1 MPPIGCAAWPPSPR
15 CANASATPPVPISPG
30 SFRPNRWPALW
41 PNSSPLEKRR
51 DLDRRPTSTPF
62 IVLRA
67 QTAQMTGKR
76 LISYRYMVLRASTA
90 AGTLGTGLLQTFVF
104 ARVLTPERFSLFI
117 FFAALGYS
125 LYLADVGIVKVLFVN
140 LRGRFLQKKP
150 LGAIAGQATMVF
162 ALYVVLAAIASAV
175 CFLILAGRFHYSMID
190 SAELTLFFVFNAI
203 NLPWVALRYFS
214 IAIDEYVYFEM
225 LEALR
230 RGINTV
236 ALLALLLGLP
246 AFIFLLAINAGWIA
260 VVSAAIVKLKQRE
273 AFAGDF
279 RRNFVCFVAFLRS
292 NRSKLFSSGVY
303 ALSETYIYNLPYFL
317 APWAF
322 GLGAPTIILDTTFKV
337 YRVANQFYSAAC
349 DSLVPRQT
357 SALAER
363 DGPAMGRA
371 TWLAAALCAIPA
383 AAVCGLLIFAADKIF
398 AVLLGP
404 AAVMPPATTP
414 IIIMLLVGNL
424 AQMVSHSVL
433 VHTGFF
439 KEVARISFALVA
451 VLTVIAAFAV
461 WAHFDIVQFLN
472 AYAAAYTCGALA
484 TVALMIRGPIR
495 LAHDVAGAAAA
506 ARRSA

>member
-1 MPPIGCAAWPPSPR
+1 
-15 CANASATPPVPISPG
+15 
-30 SFRPNRWPALW
+30 
-41 PNSSPLEKRR
+41 
-51 DLDRRPTSTPF
+51 
-62 IVLRA
+62 
-67 QTAQMTGKR
+67 MTGIR
-76 LISYRYMVLRASTA
+76 QISYRYMVLRASTA

-140 LRGRFLQKKP
+140 LRRRFLQNKP

-162 ALYVVLAAIASAV
+162 VLYVALAAFASV
-175 CFLILAGRFHYSMID
+175 ICFLILAGRFHYSIVD
-190 SAELTLFFVFNAI
+190 AAELTLFFVFNAI

-214 IAIDEYVYFEM
+214 IAIDEYVHFEM

-230 RGINTV
+230 RGTTTV

-246 AFIFLLAINAGWIA
+246 ALVFLLVINAGWLIA
-260 VVSAAIVKLKQRE
+260 IAAAIIKLRQRH
-273 AFAGDF
+273 AFGGDF
-279 RRNFVCFVAFLRS
+279 RRNFVYFVAFLRS
-292 NRSKLFSSGVY
+292 NRRQLLSSGVY
-303 ALSETYIYNLPYFL
+303 ALSETYIYNFPYFL
-317 APWAF
+317 APWAY

-363 DGPAMGRA
+363 DGPAMVRA
-371 TWLAAALCAIPA
+371 TWLAAALCSIPA
-383 AAVCGLLIFAADKIF
+383 AAVCGVLIFFAGRIF

-439 KEVARISFALVA
+439 KEVARISLGLVA
-451 VLTVIAAFAV
+451 ALSGVAAFAV
-461 WAHFDIVQFLN
+461 WAHLDIVQFLN
-472 AYAAAYTCGALA
+472 AYAAVYTCGALA

-495 LAHDVAGAAAA
+495 LAHEMRGTPAVAS
-506 ARRSA
+506 R

>member
-1 MPPIGCAAWPPSPR
+1 MI
-15 CANASATPPVPISPG
+15 
-30 SFRPNRWPALW
+30 
-41 PNSSPLEKRR
+41 
-51 DLDRRPTSTPF
+51 
-62 IVLRA
+62 
-67 QTAQMTGKR
+67 GKR
-76 LISYRYMVLRASTA
+76 LISFRYMALRASTA
-90 AGTLGTGLLQTFVF
+90 AGTLATGLLQTFVF

-140 LRGRFLQKKP
+140 LRGRFLEKKP
-150 LGAIAGQATMVF
+150 LGALAGQATMVF
-162 ALYVVLAAIASAV
+162 VLYVVLAAIASV
-175 CFLILAGRFHYSMID
+175 ICFFILAGRFHYSMTD
-190 SAELTLFFVFNAI
+190 GAELTLFFVFNAV

-225 LEALR
+225 LEASR
-230 RGINTV
+230 RAINTI
-236 ALLALLLGLP
+236 ARLALRFGLP
-246 AFIFLLAINAGWIA
+246 SFVFLLAINTGWIA
-260 VVSAAIVKLKQRE
+260 VIAAAIVKLRQRA
-273 AFAGDF
+273 AFVGDF
-279 RRNFVCFVAFLRS
+279 RRNAVCFVDFLRG

-303 ALSETYIYNLPYFL
+303 ALSETYIYNFPYFL

-363 DGPAMGRA
+363 DGPAMVRA
-371 TWLAAALCAIPA
+371 TWLAAALCSIPA
-383 AAVCGLLIFAADKIF
+383 AAVCGVLIFAAGRIF

-404 AAVMPPATTP
+404 AAVMPAATTP
-414 IIIMLLVGNL
+414 VIIMLLVGNL

-439 KEVARISFALVA
+439 KDVARISFALVA
-451 VLTVIAAFAV
+451 VLTAIAAFAV
-461 WAHFDIVQFLN
+461 WDHFGVVQFLN

-495 LAHDVAGAAAA
+495 LAHEVPGAPAIAS
-506 ARRSA
+506 R

>member
-1 MPPIGCAAWPPSPR
+1 LPS
-15 CANASATPPVPISPG
+15 
-30 SFRPNRWPALW
+30 
-41 PNSSPLEKRR
+41 SSPLERRR
-51 DLDRRPTSTPF
+51 DLERRPISTPS

-67 QTAQMTGKR
+67 LTIKMTGKR
-76 LISYRYMVLRASTA
+76 LLSYRYMVLRVSTA

-140 LRGRFLQKKP
+140 LRRRFLQNKP

-162 ALYVVLAAIASAV
+162 FLYVVLAAFASVV
-175 CFLILAGRFHYSMID
+175 CFLTLASRFNYAIAD
-190 SAELTLFFVFNAI
+190 SAELTLFFAFNAI

-214 IAIDEYVYFEM
+214 IAIDEYVHFEM

-230 RGINTV
+230 RGINTI

-246 AFIFLLAINAGWIA
+246 ALVFLLVINAGWLTAIF
-260 VVSAAIVKLKQRE
+260 AAIVKLRQRR
-273 AFAGDF
+273 AFSGNF
-279 RRNFVCFVAFLRS
+279 RRNFVCFVVFLRS
-292 NRSKLFSSGVY
+292 NRKQLVSSGVY
-303 ALSETYIYNLPYFL
+303 ALSETYIYNFPYFL
-317 APWAF
+317 VPWAY

-363 DGPAMGRA
+363 DGPAMVRA
-371 TWLAAALCAIPA
+371 TWLAAALCSIPA
-383 AAVCGLLIFAADKIF
+383 AAVCGVLIFAAGKIF

-404 AAVMPPATTP
+404 AAIMPPATTP
-414 IIIMLLVGNL
+414 IVIMLLVGNL

-439 KEVARISFALVA
+439 KEVARISFGLVA
-451 VLTVIAAFAV
+451 TLTAVAAIAV
-461 WAHFDIVQFLN
+461 YGRLDIVQFLN
-472 AYAAAYTCGALA
+472 AYAAVYTCGAIA
-484 TVALMIRGPIR
+484 TVGLMIRGPIR
-495 LAHDVAGAAAA
+495 LAHEVPGTPAVAP
-506 ARRSA
+506 R